1 MCNLFLVCITFVY
14 TLWPDSITHE
24 IRISP
29 IREIMD
35 GWKSPRKNQKK
46 TPRKKQKK
54 NQKKSLKR
62 KDRQNR

>member
-14 TLWPDSITHE
+14 TLWTDSITHE
-24 IRISP
+24 IPISP

-46 TPRKKQKK
+46 TPRKNQKK

-62 KDRQNR
+62 KDKQNR